1 MKLTIYSGAEIREKR
16 KKLGLTQS
24 EFWSRF
30 QVTQSGS
37 SRYETGR
44 DIPEPIQLLLNIAL
58 GTDLKAASIL
68 KELREVRKP
77 EK

>member
-1 MKLTIYSGAEIREKR
+1 MKLKIYSGAEIRDMRKR
-16 KKLGLTQS
+16 LGLTQS

-58 GTDLKAASIL
+58 GTDLKMTSIVN
-68 KELREVRKP
+68 ELRELRRPGK
-77 EK
+77 